1 MMPAKLVTAREQA
14 ALAAESAFS
23 AHLDDA
29 VAGLARWLEPELL
42 PGEGL
47 PDLAFYLQLV
57 RRVLARHRKALTDA
71 DNVHHVGKNLARTPR
86 RERDAAATAVRDKL
100 LAIRSLF
107 TGLYGRAR
115 ASAMLRM
122 KGRLPELPVRLRA
135 QARATLASLRGLA
148 KGPLPDSPR
157 LADLAMDPAALA
169 GELQAAYRLLDA
181 SLDRIIDDRTVTAQ
195 RHSNKSRA
203 LRDFDEA
210 FRRTTRLLEAHL
222 DAAGMVWAAEK
233 VRSKPPRRKR
243 KVPKA
248 PEGGEG

>member
-29 VAGLARWLEPELL
+29 VAGLASWLEPELL
-42 PGEGL
+42 PGERL
-47 PDLAFYLQLV
+47 PDVAFYLQLV

-71 DNVHHVGKNLARTPR
+71 DNVHHVGKNMGRMPR

-107 TGLYGRAR
+107 TGHYGHAR
-115 ASAMLRM
+115 GSAMLRM

-135 QARATLASLRGLA
+135 QARATLACLRGLA
-148 KGPLPDSPR
+148 KDPVPDSPR
-157 LADLAMDPAALA
+157 LADPVLNPAALA
-169 GELQAAYRLLDA
+169 AELQAAYRLLD
-181 SLDRIIDDRTVTAQ
+181 STLDRVVDDRTRTAQ

-203 LRDFDEA
+203 LREFDEA

-222 DAAGMVWAAEK
+222 DAAGMAWAAEK
-233 VRSKPPRRKR
+233 VRTKPPRRKR
-243 KVPKA
+243 KAPKA